1 MRSSRTVPSPR
12 RGVPD
17 AVAPNRVADVM
28 TTQVTTV
35 APETL
40 VAEAIQL
47 FGECNIRHLLVT
59 DQQGRLAGV
68 FSDRDALRQ
77 MARGCDPFATRVAAL
92 MRQEPVSVA
101 DDTPIQDAIEL
112 LSFHRINCL
121 PVIDAD
127 RRVRGILTTTDLL
140 STLYRILNW
149 LQA

>member
-1 MRSSRTVPSPR
+1 
-12 RGVPD
+12 
-17 AVAPNRVADVM
+17 M

-35 APETL
+35 APQTL

-101 DDTPIQDAIEL
+101 VDTPLTEAIEL
-112 LSFHRINCL
+112 FSFHRINCL
-121 PVIDAD
+121 PVVDAAGQ
-127 RRVRGILTTTDLL
+127 VRGILTTTDLL
-140 STLYRILNW
+140 TTLYRILNW
-149 LQA
+149 IQA

>member
-1 MRSSRTVPSPR
+1 MRSSGPAPSSR
-12 RGVPD
+12 RGSSV
-17 AVAPNRVADVM
+17 PNRVRDVM

-59 DQQGRLAGV
+59 DQEGRLAGV

-92 MRQEPVSVA
+92 MRQEPVSVTA
-101 DDTPIQDAIEL
+101 DTTVQDAIEL

-127 RRVRGILTTTDLL
+127 RRVQGVLTTTDLL
-140 STLYRILNW
+140 GTLYRILNW
-149 LQA
+149 LEAS

>member
-1 MRSSRTVPSPR
+1 MRSSGHAPSSR
-12 RGVPD
+12 SGSSV
-17 AVAPNRVADVM
+17 PNRVRDVM

-59 DQQGRLAGV
+59 DQEGRLAGV

-92 MRQEPVSVA
+92 MRQEPVTVA
-101 DDTPIQDAIEL
+101 VDTTVQDAIEL

-127 RRVRGILTTTDLL
+127 RRVQGVLTTTDLL
-140 STLYRILNW
+140 TTLYRVLNW
-149 LQA
+149 LDAG

>member
-1 MRSSRTVPSPR
+1 MRSSGTAPSAR
-12 RGVPD
+12 RGSSV
-17 AVAPNRVADVM
+17 PNRVRDVM

-40 VAEAIQL
+40 VAEAIHL

-59 DQQGRLAGV
+59 DQEGKLAGV

-92 MRQEPVSVA
+92 MRQEPVTVA
-101 DDTPIQDAIEL
+101 VDTTVQDAIEL

-127 RRVRGILTTTDLL
+127 RRVQGVLTTTDLL
-140 STLYRILNW
+140 TTLYRVLNW
-149 LQA
+149 LEAN

>member
-1 MRSSRTVPSPR
+1 
-12 RGVPD
+12 
-17 AVAPNRVADVM
+17 M
-28 TTQVTTV
+28 TTQLTTV
-35 APETL
+35 APEML

-59 DQQGRLAGV
+59 DQHGRLVGV

-77 MARGCDPFATRVAAL
+77 MARGRDPFTTRVAAL

-101 DDTPIQDAIEL
+101 AETPIEDAIEL

-140 STLYRILNW
+140 ATLYRVLTW
-149 LQA
+149 LKP

>member
-1 MRSSRTVPSPR
+1 MRSSGHAPSSR
-12 RGVPD
+12 NGSSV
-17 AVAPNRVADVM
+17 PNRVRDVM

-59 DQQGRLAGV
+59 DQEGRLAGV

-92 MRQEPVSVA
+92 MRQEPVTVA
-101 DDTPIQDAIEL
+101 VDTTVQDAIEL

-127 RRVRGILTTTDLL
+127 RRVQGVLTTTDLL
-140 STLYRILNW
+140 TTLYRVLNW
-149 LQA
+149 LDAG

>member
-1 MRSSRTVPSPR
+1 MRSSGTAPSSR
-12 RGVPD
+12 SGSSV
-17 AVAPNRVADVM
+17 PNRVRDVM

-59 DQQGRLAGV
+59 DQEGKLAGV

-92 MRQEPVSVA
+92 MRQEPVTVA
-101 DDTPIQDAIEL
+101 VDTTVQDAIEL

-127 RRVRGILTTTDLL
+127 RRVQGVLTTTDLL
-140 STLYRILNW
+140 TTLYRVLNW
-149 LQA
+149 LDAG

>member
-1 MRSSRTVPSPR
+1 
-12 RGVPD
+12 
-17 AVAPNRVADVM
+17 M

-35 APETL
+35 APQTL

-68 FSDRDALRQ
+68 FSDRDALRH

-101 DDTPIQDAIEL
+101 VDTPLTEAIEL
-112 LSFHRINCL
+112 FSFHRINCL
-121 PVIDAD
+121 PVVDAD
-127 RRVRGILTTTDLL
+127 GQVRGILTTTDLL
-140 STLYRILNW
+140 TTLYRILNW
-149 LQA
+149 IQA

>member
-1 MRSSRTVPSPR
+1 
-12 RGVPD
+12 
-17 AVAPNRVADVM
+17 M
-28 TTQVTTV
+28 TTQLTTV
-35 APETL
+35 APEML

-59 DQQGRLAGV
+59 DQHGRLVGV

-77 MARGCDPFATRVAAL
+77 MARGRDPFTTRVAAL

-101 DDTPIQDAIEL
+101 AETPIEDAIEL

-127 RRVRGILTTTDLL
+127 RHVRGILTTTDLL
-140 STLYRILNW
+140 ATLYRVLNW
-149 LQA
+149 LKP

>member
-1 MRSSRTVPSPR
+1 MRSSGTAPSPG
-12 RGVPD
+12 RGSSV
-17 AVAPNRVADVM
+17 PNRVRDVM
-28 TTQVTTV
+28 TKQVTTV

-59 DQQGRLAGV
+59 DQEGRLAGV

-92 MRQEPVSVA
+92 MRQEPVTVSV
-101 DDTPIQDAIEL
+101 DTTVQDAIEL

-127 RRVRGILTTTDLL
+127 RRVQGVLTTTDLL
-140 STLYRILNW
+140 ASLYRVLNW
-149 LQA
+149 LDAG

>member
-1 MRSSRTVPSPR
+1 MQWRRT
-12 RGVPD
+12 G
-17 AVAPNRVADVM
+17 VADVM

-101 DDTPIQDAIEL
+101 EDTPIQDAIEL

-127 RRVRGILTTTDLL
+127 RPRTGHSHDDGPAQHALPHPELAPGVGRTRRV
-140 STLYRILNW
+140 
-149 LQA
+149 AP

>member
-1 MRSSRTVPSPR
+1 MRSSGTALSAR
-12 RGVPD
+12 RGASV
-17 AVAPNRVADVM
+17 PNRVRDVM

-59 DQQGRLAGV
+59 DQQGRLAGI

-77 MARGCDPFATRVAAL
+77 MARGCDPLSTRVAAL
-92 MRQEPVSVA
+92 MRQEPVSVTV
-101 DDTPIQDAIEL
+101 DTLVQDAIEL
-112 LSFHRINCL
+112 LSFHRIHCL

-127 RRVRGILTTTDLL
+127 RRVLGIVTTTDLL
-140 STLYRILNW
+140 ATLYRVLNW
-149 LQA
+149 LEA

>member
-1 MRSSRTVPSPR
+1 MRSSGTAIPASRNVSVPTQV
-12 RGVPD
+12 GD
-17 AVAPNRVADVM
+17 AM
-28 TTQVTTV
+28 TTQLTTV
-35 APETL
+35 APEML

-59 DQQGRLAGV
+59 DQHGRLVGV

-77 MARGCDPFATRVAAL
+77 MARGRDPFTTRVAAL

-101 DDTPIQDAIEL
+101 AETPIEDAIEL

-127 RRVRGILTTTDLL
+127 RHVRGILTTTDLL
-140 STLYRILNW
+140 ATLYRVLTW
-149 LQA
+149 LKA

>member
-1 MRSSRTVPSPR
+1 MRRAGSVPSLV
-12 RGVPD
+12 GD
-17 AVAPNRVADVM
+17 LM

-68 FSDRDALRQ
+68 FSDRDALRH
-77 MARGCDPFATRVAAL
+77 MARGRDPLATRVAAI
-92 MRQEPVSVA
+92 MRQEPVSV
-101 DDTPIQDAIEL
+101 TVETTVKDAIEL

-121 PVIDAD
+121 PVVDD
-127 RRVRGILTTTDLL
+127 DGRVRGILTTTDLL
-140 STLYRILNW
+140 TTLYRILGW
-149 LQA
+149 LEAQ

>member
-1 MRSSRTVPSPR
+1 MRSSGTAPSR
-12 RGVPD
+12 SGSSV
-17 AVAPNRVADVM
+17 PNRVRDVM

-59 DQQGRLAGV
+59 DQEGRLAGV

-92 MRQEPVSVA
+92 MHQEPVSVTV
-101 DDTPIQDAIEL
+101 DTTVQDAIEL

-140 STLYRILNW
+140 TTLYRILNW
-149 LQA
+149 LKA

>member
-1 MRSSRTVPSPR
+1 MRSSGSPSPR
-12 RGVPD
+12 KGSSSVPSRVRD
-17 AVAPNRVADVM
+17 AM

-59 DQQGRLAGV
+59 DQKGKLAGV

-77 MARGCDPFATRVAAL
+77 MARGLDPFATRVAAL
-92 MRQEPVSVA
+92 MRQEPVSV
-101 DDTPIQDAIEL
+101 TEETSLQDAIEL
-112 LSFHRINCL
+112 STFHRINCL

-127 RRVRGILTTTDLL
+127 RCVRGVLTTTDLL
-140 STLYRILNW
+140 GTLYRVLNW
-149 LQA
+149 LDAN